1 MLRGYRKFVSLQRT
15 TRNLNETTNFNKL
28 FDDKMEIIEGNY
40 SDDIA
45 AVRSSLSLVSE
56 FINEHFHPLEQF
68 NTNVK
73 WLLLRQ
79 FFCPFLI
86 VSRAY
91 LSSKHFPQMDDSR
104 FMLTYN
110 HYASLDSLDKVFDVE
125 QCKVE
130 PSRMAE

>member
-1 MLRGYRKFVSLQRT
+1 MKVIDFACL
-15 TRNLNETTNFNKL
+15 
-28 FDDKMEIIEGNY
+28 
-40 SDDIA
+40 DIA
-45 AVRSSLSLVSE
+45 AIRNSLSLVSE

-79 FFCPFLI
+79 FFCQFLI
-86 VSRAY
+86 ISRSY
-91 LSSKHFPQMDDSR
+91 LSSKNFPQLDDSR

-110 HYASLDSLDKVFDVE
+110 HYASLESLERVFAVE
-125 QCKVE
+125 NCKVE